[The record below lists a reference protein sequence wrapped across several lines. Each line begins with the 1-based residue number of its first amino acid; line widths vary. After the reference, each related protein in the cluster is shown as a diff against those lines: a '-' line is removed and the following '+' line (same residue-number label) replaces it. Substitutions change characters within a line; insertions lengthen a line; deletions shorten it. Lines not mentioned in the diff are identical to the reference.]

1 MKEVE
6 TEGKTLDEALKKAQ
20 MILEVPLENI
30 EYKILEVGRERIL
43 GIGSKPY
50 RIYAWIKKS
59 PEERLGEF
67 LKGIFRRM
75 EIRVKIR
82 EKRKENNIIFSIEGE
97 NLGKIIGY
105 NGKNLSALEF
115 ILRLYA
121 SKIGIKEIITLDIDH
136 YRERRENYLVNLAQK
151 LAKKVREE
159 KRQIALNPLPAR
171 ERRIIHIA
179 LQEDPYVCTFS
190 EGEEPNRRVIIA
202 PKEKI

>member
-6 TEGKTLDEALKKAQ
+6 TEGRTLDEALRKAQ
-20 MILEVPLENI
+20 MVLEVPLEDI
-30 EYKILEVGRERIL
+30 DYKILEMGKDGIL
-43 GIGSKPY
+43 GIGARPY
-50 RIYAWIKKS
+50 RIYAWVKKK
-59 PEERLGEF
+59 PEEILEEF

-75 EIRVKIR
+75 NIRVRIKGI
-82 EKRKENNIIFSIEGE
+82 KKENNIIFSIEGE
-97 NLGKIIGY
+97 NLGRLIGY

-121 SKIGIKEIITLDIDH
+121 SKIGIKEIISLDIDH
-136 YRERRENYLVNLAQK
+136 YRERKENYLINLAKK
-151 LAKKVREE
+151 LAKKVKEE
-159 KRQIALNPLPAR
+159 KKQIALKPLPAR

-179 LQEDPYVCTFS
+179 LQEDPYVYTFS